1 MNKKPDRATAML
13 NIIEL
18 VKVDFPFDDPNR
30 QVCGDDCVGC
40 PKKLLELVETEI
52 IYWENNIEQ
61 GELPT
66 FKEISRFAKL
76 CKNVRRGLLRNNLV
90 SPEMPI
96 YKIKLVEQPTQALKS
111 H

>member
-1 MNKKPDRATAML
+1 MNNKPDRATAML
-13 NIIEL
+13 SLIEL
-18 VKVDFPFDDPNR
+18 VKEDFPFDDPNR

-52 IYWENNIEQ
+52 IYWEYNISQ
-61 GELPT
+61 GELPS
-66 FKEISRFAKL
+66 FKELSRFGKL

-90 SPEMPI
+90 SPEMPV
-96 YKIKLVEQPTQALKS
+96 YKIKLTDPLASKS